1 MKQKCSLQQ
10 NKILLLILYFPRFI
24 KTRYP
29 QILRCFRRAICLAN
43 SFLSKMQ
50 LNALLCLMSFLCCS
64 VTLQWPVLCNPMDC
78 STPGFPVLHYLPE
91 FAHTHGHWVNDA
103 IQPSHLLSPLL
114 QASVFPSIKVFSNES
129 VLHIRWPKYWSFSIS
144 ISNSPSNEYSVLTF
158 LRIDSFRILFLKF

>member
-78 STPGFPVLHYLPE
+78 STPGFPVLHYLPKS
-91 FAHTHGHWVNDA
+91 ARTHVHCVCDTTH
-103 IQPSHLLSPLL
+103 PSHPLFS
-114 QASVFPSIKVFSNES
+114 SVQFCHS
-129 VLHIRWPKYWSFSIS
+129 VLSDSLQPHGQQHTRPPCPSPTPRVY
-144 ISNSPSNEYSVLTF
+144 SNSCPLSQ
-158 LRIDSFRILFLKF
+158 